1 MFDVTPRNKIVIK
14 ALNAL
19 IEKRVKKNVLL
30 MPISVVTQEHLNLV
44 GLDYFEAGE
53 IYGEMVERGY
63 LQRINDDE
71 FKQITDKFF
80 ESLEKKFEEDIE
92 NGKTTPET
100 IMEKSKDILKFFGF
114 NSSNEEIMNT
124 ENFKE
129 LDDYKKN
136 ITGRIEESLVKSREI
151 GMFKYK
157 MNLHELREKIRNGRD
172 FYNMSAELVDYDFE
186 KYLLH
191 IKDKTI
197 NIKPTENVPFG
208 HYILKYIQENG
219 IKETYFID
227 DLKYENVIP
236 LEYGV
241 TTIKQYSDAARSINK
256 RIKKD
261 TNNDINDFFSVTKT
275 SIKIKEKY
283 TA

>member
-63 LQRINDDE
+63 IQRINDHE
-71 FKQITDKFF
+71 FKKITKEFF
-80 ESLEKKFEEDIE
+80 KEMEERFEKKIE
-92 NGKTTPET
+92 KGETTPET
-100 IMEKSKDILKFFGF
+100 IMENSKALLNFFGF
-114 NSSNEEIMNT
+114 DPDDEEIMNT
-124 ENFKE
+124 DNFKE
-129 LDDYKKN
+129 LKDYKKN
-136 ITGRIEESLVKSREI
+136 ITGRIEEALVKSREI
-151 GMFKYK
+151 GMFKYEI
-157 MNLHELREKIRNGRD
+157 NLHKLREKIRNGRD

-191 IKDKTI
+191 IKDKVI
-197 NIKPTENVPFG
+197 NIKPTENTPLG
-208 HYILKYIQENG
+208 HYILKHIQENG

-227 DLKYENVIP
+227 ELMENNIIP
-236 LEYGV
+236 DHDIN
-241 TTIKQYSDAARSINK
+241 TSKQYTDAARSINK
-256 RIKKD
+256 RIKNDK
-261 TNNDINDFFSVTKT
+261 NSDINDFFSVTKT